1 MKLFLVAFGVVF
13 VLYAAVCCLLYYKQE
28 SLLFFPQKLPPD
40 YRFSFPVSF
49 EEHWIAAADGTR
61 LHGLLF
67 TTPAP
72 KGLIFYLHG
81 NAGSLADWGDVAP
94 VYTSL
99 GYDVFMLDYRGYG
112 KSEGAISTEKQLISD
127 AMAAYEHVKVRY
139 HETQIVV
146 LGYSLGTGLATWLAA
161 HYQPRLLILQA
172 PYYSFQD
179 LAQHFYPWVPGV
191 LLRYPMRTH
200 ELLPQ
205 VKAPVVL
212 IHGDQDEVVYYG
224 SSLKLKPL
232 LKPTDRLITLPGIG
246 HNGMTE
252 TPIYQTIIRGILSA
266 PTV

>member
-1 MKLFLVAFGVVF
+1 MKLLLSAFGIAV
-13 VLYAAVCCLLYYKQE
+13 VLYVAVCCLLYLKQE
-28 SLLFFPQKLPPD
+28 SLLFFPQKLPPN
-40 YRFSFPVSF
+40 YHFPFPGPF
-49 EEHWIAAADGTR
+49 EERWIPATDSTR

-72 KGLIFYLHG
+72 KGLVFYLHG
-81 NAGSLADWGDVAP
+81 NAGSLASWGDVAP
-94 VYTSL
+94 VYTRL

-112 KSEGAISTEKQLISD
+112 KSGGVISSEKQLISD
-127 AMAAYEHVKVRY
+127 VEAAYEHLKVQY
-139 HETQIVV
+139 PENQIVV
-146 LGYSLGTGLATWLAA
+146 LGYSLGTGLAAWLAA
-161 HYQPRLLILQA
+161 HYQPKLLILQA

-179 LAQHFYPWVPGV
+179 LAKHFYPWVPGS
-191 LLRYPMRTH
+191 LLRYHMRTH

-252 TPIYQTIIRGILSA
+252 MPIYQTIIRSILS
-266 PTV
+266 PP

>member
-1 MKLFLVAFGVVF
+1 MKIILIAIGVAL
-13 VLYAAVCCLLYYKQE
+13 VLYAAVCWLLYLKQE
-28 SLLFFPQKLPPD
+28 SLLFFPQKLPPN
-40 YRFSFPVSF
+40 YRFTFPDPF
-49 EEHWIAAADGTR
+49 EERWITTDDGTR

-67 TTPAP
+67 TTDDP

-81 NAGSLADWGDVAP
+81 NAGSLAGWGDVAA
-94 VYTSL
+94 VYTRL

-112 KSEGAISTEKQLISD
+112 KSGGAISSEKQLLSD
-127 AMAAYEHVKVRY
+127 AEAAYEAIIKQY
-139 HETQIVV
+139 PEEQIVV
-146 LGYSLGTGLATWLAA
+146 LGYSLGTGLAAWLAA

-179 LAQHFYPWVPGV
+179 LATHFYPLIPGV

-200 ELLPQ
+200 NLLPQ
-205 VKAPVVL
+205 IKAPIVL

-252 TPIYQTIIRGILSA
+252 TSVYQILIRNVLST
-266 PTV
+266 P

>member
-1 MKLFLVAFGVVF
+1 MKILLVLLGVGF
-13 VLYAAVCCLLYYKQE
+13 VLYAAVCCLLYFKQE
-28 SLLFFPQKLPPD
+28 SLLFFPQKLPPT
-40 YRFSFPVSF
+40 YRFTFPNRF
-49 EEHWIAAADGTR
+49 EERWITAADGTR

-67 TTPAP
+67 TSQAS
-72 KGLIFYLHG
+72 KGLVFYLHG
-81 NAGSLADWGDVAP
+81 NAGSLADWGDVAA
-94 VYTSL
+94 VYTQL

-112 KSEGAISTEKQLISD
+112 KSGGTISSEKQLFSD
-127 AMAAYEHVKVRY
+127 VEAAYKALT
-139 HETQIVV
+139 TQYSEDRIVV

-179 LAQHFYPWVPGV
+179 LAKHFYPFVPGF

-200 ELLPQ
+200 DLVTQ

-252 TPIYQTIIRGILSA
+252 TPVYQTIISTILST
-266 PTV
+266 P